1 MTGGVRG
8 GIAVL
13 LVAVCVAATAWFVYR
28 TPGSVSVG
36 EPPVVEP
43 IPTGGDPVLVTVEPG
58 EGAKQVG
65 ARLQEAGIVRSA
77 RLFEILVSL
86 RGVGDRLAAGEYE
99 FERGT
104 PALVAVNRIAEGRTA
119 ARSVVFPEGMRVEE
133 MAEALERAGVVPKN
147 EFLAALDRTRY
158 DQPFLAEVQ
167 STDLQGFLFPARYE
181 FKRNET
187 GDAVVGRMLQAFQDN
202 VADGLERE
210 GQNLTL
216 QELVTLGSIVQREAG
231 NDEEMPIIAGIFRNR
246 LRLGM
251 PLQADPT
258 VQYAVAA
265 DPAAVAEFGWWK
277 RELTLDDLALDS
289 PYNTYLYP
297 GLPPGAIAN
306 PGLQAMRAVVSPAQ
320 TNFLFFVSKNDGT
333 HVFAETLEEHL
344 RNVEQY
350 QR

>member
-1 MTGGVRG
+1 MTGRTG
-8 GIAVL
+8 GAVAVL
-13 LVAVCVAATAWFVYR
+13 LAALAIATTAWVVYG
-28 TPGSVSVG
+28 TPGSVTIE

-43 IPTGGDPVLVTVEPG
+43 IPMGGDPVLITVEPG
-58 EGAKQVG
+58 EGAKQIG
-65 ARLQEAGIVRSA
+65 ARLQEAGVVRSA

-86 RGVGDRLAAGEYE
+86 RGVGSRLAAGEYE

-104 PALVAVNRIAEGRTA
+104 PALLAVSRIAEGRTA
-119 ARSVVFPEGMRVEE
+119 ARSVVFPEGLRVEE
-133 MAEALERAGVVPKN
+133 MAETLEAAGVVPKN
-147 EFLAALDRTRY
+147 EFLAALEPSRY
-158 DQPFLAEVQ
+158 DQPFLTEVQ
-167 STDLQGFLFPARYE
+167 SPNLQGFLFPARYE

-187 GDAVVGRMLQAFQDN
+187 GEDVVRRMLQAFQDN
-202 VADGLERE
+202 VDDGLQLE
-210 GQNLTL
+210 GQELTL
-216 QELVTLGSIVQREAG
+216 QELVTLASIVQREAG
-231 NDEEMPIIAGIFRNR
+231 NDEELPVVASVFRNR

-258 VQYAVAA
+258 VQYVVTTDAESVAQ
-265 DPAAVAEFGWWK
+265 FGWWK
-277 RELTLDDLALDS
+277 RDLTVDDLALDS

-306 PGLQAMRAVVSPAQ
+306 PGLNAMRAVVSPAQ
-320 TNFLFFVSKNDGT
+320 TNYLFFVSRNDGT